1 MPCIEDGPLTE
12 TEVKLISIEIKE
24 SLRELVKIMEME
36 YSFNEVVSACDIR
49 EPSYTVLFDYAV
61 RGGTRYEL
69 AQFLNDAKFIDLS
82 LK

>member
-12 TEVKLISIEIKE
+12 TEVKLISIE

-36 YSFNEVVSACDIR
+36 YSFNEVVSACDNR